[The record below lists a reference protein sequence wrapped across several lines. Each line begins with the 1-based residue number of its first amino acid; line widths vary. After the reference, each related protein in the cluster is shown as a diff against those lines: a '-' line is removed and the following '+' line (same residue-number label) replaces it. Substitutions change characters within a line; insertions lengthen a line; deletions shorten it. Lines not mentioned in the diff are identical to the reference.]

1 MSKGVHRE
9 SLTGKVSRRTFIKS
23 AALFSAGAAMPF
35 HETQRDTRSGNVFP
49 GRIVIWEDLA
59 ATDGNGSNDIDLAVV
74 QQMFDSSITAL
85 TGIAD
90 PVLALESLLPG
101 LDTSKRVA
109 IKINCINNSTPTRWE
124 VVKAI
129 TDRLCDTLGGTF
141 PPGNITVFDDN
152 GLHFG
157 YNATNFPG
165 IVLTSNPDSSSSTT
179 LIEVQ
184 PGVTVKLSNHI
195 VNCDY
200 LINCPVL
207 KDHGQSDKRWT
218 LAFKNHI
225 GSVYPSTCHTP
236 NPRLLNISASPHIR
250 EKTRL
255 VVLSGIHGVYT
266 GGPGGSPQSWNL
278 FPEEHRPNLIMVSTD
293 PVAVEHWGIE
303 LINQERALHGLQVH
317 NLSYC
322 EDAAGF
328 PWNLGIYDFSQHEL
342 ITSLPAPGSLSV
354 TRDGEDGVALQ
365 WTAVSGA
372 STYRVYRSTD
382 PYFIPDPW
390 GGTNLLAET
399 SSTAYS
405 DPSGAGDPT
414 VNYYYVVRA
423 YRALWES
430 SDSPRV
436 GAFDIDLL

>member
-1 MSKGVHRE
+1 
-9 SLTGKVSRRTFIKS
+9 
-23 AALFSAGAAMPF
+23 
-35 HETQRDTRSGNVFP
+35 
-49 GRIVIWEDLA
+49 
-59 ATDGNGSNDIDLAVV
+59 
-74 QQMFDSSITAL
+74 MFDSSVTAL
-85 TGIAD
+85 AGEPN

-101 LDTSKRVA
+101 LDASKRVA

-124 VVKAI
+124 LVKAI

-141 PPGNITVFDDN
+141 PPGNVTVFDDN
-152 GLHFG
+152 GLHSG
-157 YNATNFPG
+157 YNGTNFPG
-165 IVLTSNPDSSSSTT
+165 IVLTSNPQSSGSTT
-179 LIEVQ
+179 LIEVE

-200 LINCPVL
+200 FINCPVL

-236 NPRLLNISASPHIR
+236 NPRLLNISASPHVK

-303 LINQERALHGLQVH
+303 LINQERALHGLQVYS
-317 NLSYC
+317 LPYC

-328 PWNLGIYDFSQHEL
+328 PWTLGIYDFSQHEL
-342 ITSLPAPGSLSV
+342 ITSLSAPDSLSLIH
-354 TRDGEDGVALQ
+354 DGESGVVLQ

-372 STYRVYRSTD
+372 LAYRVYRSTD

-390 GGTNLLAET
+390 GGTNLLAEIT
-399 SSTAYS
+399 STEYS
-405 DPSGAGDPT
+405 DPSGAGNPE
-414 VNYYYVVRA
+414 VNYYYLVRA
-423 YRALWES
+423 YRAIFES
-430 SDSPRV
+430 WDSPRV
-436 GAFDIDLL
+436 GVFDTSLL